1 MLKIVDMDLSHLD
14 EVYAIECQSFAIP
27 WSKNDLRKEVCENK
41 HSVYKVAINGDKIV
55 GYAGMWQVVN
65 EGHITNIAVSENQR
79 RLGVASR
86 LIEALTAHAIEQDLI
101 GLTLEV
107 RVSNETAIN
116 LYKKFG
122 FLPEGIRKE
131 YYADTREDALLM
143 WKYF

>member
-1 MLKIVDMDLSHLD
+1 MNLSHLD
-14 EVYAIECQSFAIP
+14 KVYAIECQSFAIP
-27 WSKNDLRKEVCENK
+27 WSKNDLRKEICENK
-41 HSVYKVAINGDKIV
+41 HAIYKVAINNDKIV
-55 GYAGMWQVVN
+55 GYAGMWQVIN
-65 EGHITNIAVSENQR
+65 EGHVTNIAVLESQR
-79 RLGVASR
+79 RLGVASK
-86 LIEALTAHAIEQDLI
+86 LIEALITHAKALDLI

-107 RVSNETAIN
+107 RISNEAAIN